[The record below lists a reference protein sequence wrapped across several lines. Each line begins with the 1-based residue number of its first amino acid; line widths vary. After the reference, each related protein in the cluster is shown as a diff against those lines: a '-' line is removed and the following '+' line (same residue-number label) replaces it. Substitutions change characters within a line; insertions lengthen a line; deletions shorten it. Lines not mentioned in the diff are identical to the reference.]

1 MAHSPRSNFLKFAGL
16 LFGLMPLWA
25 EAAATNEGII
35 RTLESISA
43 VRNASVHPLDSP
55 EIKSPADSI
64 IDHVLRNRGGAIT
77 DAIIVDGDTIPMM
90 ILDEVLFVPRPT
102 FGSTEARRR
111 YYILKRKVLRV
122 YPWAVLAATNLD
134 TLNARLERIP
144 KKRKRKRYIKEFQNY
159 LEEEFEP
166 DLRKL
171 TRSEGQIL
179 CKLIYRETGVT
190 AYQLVKDYRSNWKAF
205 WYNVT
210 ASLYDISL
218 KKAYDPQ
225 QNEEDEL
232 IENILLRAFQQGLLE
247 ERDRSMQAGPNK

>member
-1 MAHSPRSNFLKFAGL
+1 MAHSPRSTFLKFAGILFSLML
-16 LFGLMPLWA
+16 LWSDLGA
-25 EAAATNEGII
+25 YSEGTM
-35 RTLESISA
+35 RALEPTSS
-43 VRNASVHPLDSP
+43 VQGASVHPLDSP
-55 EIKSPADSI
+55 EVESSADSI
-64 IDHVLRNRGGAIT
+64 IDYVLRNRDGAIT
-77 DAIIVDGDTIPMM
+77 DAIIVEGDTIPMM

-190 AYQLVKDYRSNWKAF
+190 AYELVKDYRSNWKAF

-210 ASLYDISL
+210 ASFYDISL

-247 ERDRSMQAGPNK
+247 ERDRSMQAEPDK